1 MNHELA
7 ANTTLSHYRIVSKL
21 GAGAMGEVYLAQD
34 TKLDRQVALKILPH
48 EFASDADRMRRFVL
62 EAKSASALNHPNIIT
77 IYEIGESNGVHYIAM
92 EFIDGRTL
100 RERLAE
106 PSFTLSKK
114 LAVAVQIADALQA
127 AHEAGIIHRDIKP
140 GNVMLRRDGY
150 VKVLDFGIAKLTEHT
165 SAAIDSEADT
175 KEHIFKTEPGTIM
188 GTTQYMSPEQIR
200 DRRIDARTDIWSLGV
215 LLYEMV
221 AGQRPFEG
229 ETFGDVIAAVLK
241 SEPTALTELA
251 PECPPELERTV
262 VKALQKDRKQRYQQV
277 KDLAADLKSLRRR
290 LAFAAELE
298 RTASGEPSEAPTAA
312 TTVQTLATDI
322 QTTSSAEY
330 LVNQV
335 KRHKYGFAL
344 ALIPFLVAAAALVY
358 FAVFKPRAA
367 LLTDKDTILLAD
379 IENATGDP
387 VFDGALKQGLAV
399 TLGQSPFLDI
409 FPEARV
415 RETLQLMQRAPDER
429 VTEAVAREI
438 CQRQGLK
445 AFLSGSIAP
454 LGSHYVI
461 MLKAVNTQSG
471 EEIAREQTEADSKE
485 HVLTALSEAA
495 IKLRG
500 QLGESLSSVQKF
512 DAPIEQATTGSLDA
526 LKAYSL
532 GLEQANSG
540 NYPKAIP
547 FYQRAI
553 ELDPKFA
560 LGYQAL
566 AREQLNNDDNNA
578 ATISATKAFELRERA
593 SENEKLYI
601 TLIYQRAV
609 THDLAKAIEVGE
621 IWKHTYPRYW
631 RPYHALADLYLEVGE
646 FGKAAESGREA
657 VRLNPKIA
665 AAYSNYAGALM
676 YLNRFDEAKQ
686 IYQQAF
692 ANNLDAREYH
702 WYLYWIAYH
711 ANDAAAMQQQLTWA
725 EANSFPYW
733 SLFLQAQTAALE
745 GKWRKSNDL
754 SNRATEMIR
763 HGGTKGLVAW
773 TASHSALTAAL
784 FGDCQTAKQKAL
796 QALESVPD
804 ATYAGS
810 AAVLA
815 TCGEVNQA
823 QTRAD
828 KLAQLY
834 PNDTRFNGIWLPVIR
849 AAIELQRNNPA
860 GAIQFLEPATR
871 YEAAADFQPQYLRG
885 LSYLRLGKG
894 AEAATEFQKIIDR
907 KGQSDLLVSTLY
919 PLARLGLARAF
930 SLSGDA
936 AGARKAYEDFLALW
950 RDADSDLTI
959 LIEAKN
965 EYAKMK

>member
-1 MNHELA
+1 MNKELA
-7 ANTTLSHYRIVSKL
+7 VNTALSHYRIVSKI
-21 GAGAMGEVYLAQD
+21 GAGGMGEVYLAQD
-34 TKLDRQVALKILPH
+34 TKLDRQVALKILPQ

-77 IYEIGESNGVHYIAM
+77 IHEIGESDGVHYIAT
-92 EFIDGRTL
+92 EYIDGTTL
-100 RERLAE
+100 RGRLADH
-106 PSFTLSKK
+106 SLRLSEM
-114 LAVAVQIADALQA
+114 LAVATQIAQALQA
-127 AHEAGIIHRDIKP
+127 AHEAGIVHRDINP

-150 VKVLDFGIAKLTEHT
+150 VKLLDFGIAKLTEHM
-165 SAAIDSEADT
+165 SEAIESEADT
-175 KEHIFKTEPGTIM
+175 KERVFKTEPGRII
-188 GTTQYMSPEQIR
+188 GTTHYMSPEQIR
-200 DRRIDARTDIWSLGV
+200 DRKLDARTDIWSLGV

-221 AGQRPFEG
+221 AGQRPFLG
-229 ETFGDVIAAVLK
+229 ETFGDVIAAILRN
-241 SEPTALTELA
+241 EPTALPELA
-251 PECPPELERTV
+251 PECPTELERIV
-262 VKALQKDRKQRYQQV
+262 AKALQKDRKQRYQRV
-277 KDLAADLKSLRRR
+277 KDFAADLKGLRRR

-298 RTASGEPSEAPTAA
+298 RTASTERTDAPT
-312 TTVQTLATDI
+312 TTVTAQTAGLDI
-322 QTTSSAEY
+322 HTTSSAEY

-335 KRHKYGFAL
+335 KQHKRGVFL
-344 ALIPFLVAAAALVY
+344 ALIPFMLAVAALLY
-358 FAVFKPRAA
+358 FVAFRPQPAP
-367 LLTDKDTILLAD
+367 LTDKDTILLAD
-379 IENATGDP
+379 IENTTGDP

-429 VTEAVAREI
+429 VSEAVAREI

-445 AFLSGSIAP
+445 AFLSGSIAT

-461 MLKAVNTQSG
+461 TLKAIKAQSG
-471 EEIAREQTEADSKE
+471 DETAREQTEADSKE
-485 HVLTALSEAA
+485 RVLTALSQAA
-495 IKLRG
+495 IKLRK
-500 QLGESLSSVQKF
+500 QLGESLSSIQKF
-512 DAPIEQATTGSLDA
+512 DAPIEQATTSSLDA

-578 ATISATKAFELRERA
+578 ATVSATKAFELRERA

-601 TLIYQRAV
+601 TLIYHRAV
-609 THDLAKAIEVGE
+609 TRDMAKAIEVGE
-621 IWKHTYPRYW
+621 VWKHTYPRYW

-646 FGKAAESGREA
+646 FEKAAENGREA

-665 AAYSNYAGALM
+665 AAYSNYAGALV
-676 YLNRFDEAKQ
+676 YLNRFAEAKQ

-711 ANDAAAMQQQLTWA
+711 ANDTAAMQQQLTWA
-725 EANSFPYW
+725 ETNSFPYW

-745 GKWRKSNDL
+745 GKWRKSIDL
-754 SNRATEMIR
+754 SNRASEMIR
-763 HGGTKGLVAW
+763 RGGTKGLVAW

-784 FGDCQTAKQKAL
+784 FGDCQTAKQRAV

-804 ATYAGS
+804 ATYSGS

-823 QTRAD
+823 QTQAE

-834 PNDTRFNGIWLPVIR
+834 PNDTRFNGIWLPLIR

-860 GAIQFLEPATR
+860 RAIQFLEPATR
-871 YEAAADFQPQYLRG
+871 YEAAADFQPQYFRG

-894 AEAATEFQKIIDR
+894 AEAAAEFQKIVDR
-907 KGQSDLLVSTLY
+907 KGQGDLLVSTLY
-919 PLARLGLARAF
+919 PLAHLGLARAL

-936 AGARKAYEDFLALW
+936 ARARKAYEDFFALW
-950 RDADSDLTI
+950 RDADSDLPI
-959 LIEAKN
+959 LIEAKK